1 MPSVLIVDDN
11 DQNLYFLEALLKGYG
26 FEATSAKNGAEAL
39 EAALAA
45 PPALIISDILMP
57 VMDGYALCRE
67 WMAREQLRNIPF
79 VFYTAT
85 FTGQKDEE
93 LALSL
98 GASKFVIKPQEP
110 ASLIRIITDALEGHH
125 ANTTP
130 VPAEHLPD
138 EQHILQKYSE
148 ALFRKL
154 EKKMAD
160 LEKVNR
166 ELENTLI
173 EQKRLAGQLRQ
184 AQKMEVIGRFA
195 GGVAHDFN
203 NILTAIA
210 GYSHLM
216 RMKME
221 SGNPL
226 LAYVDQVF
234 LATERAANLTRSL
247 LMFSRKEEMQPRP
260 VNLNGI
266 IGNLEA
272 FLKRIIGN
280 DIRLRIIRS
289 DDNIQIHADRG
300 NIEQVLLNLATN
312 ARDAMP
318 RGGILTIEL
327 GTALLDE
334 QFVRAHGYG
343 SPGHYALLSVTDNG
357 EGMDEETRQ
366 NIFEPFFTT
375 KETGKG
381 TGLGLSIVYGIVKQH
396 SGFISVYSEPGH
408 GTTFRIL
415 IPRIESGP
423 DVESPVDHAV
433 SRRGSET
440 ILVAEDDAA
449 IRSFIE
455 EFLTSLGYRIILAE
469 DGQEAI
475 DTFRRNKELVKL
487 VLIDT
492 FMPKKSG
499 LEASEEIKAI
509 QPAIKILFTSGH
521 TVDTIQD
528 SGLIEKG
535 AELITKPLRPCELSC
550 KLREMLDAD
559 PDTRSSDT

>member
-11 DQNLYFLEALLKGYG
+11 EQNLYFLEVLLKGNG
-26 FEATSAKNGAEAL
+26 FEAISAKNGAEAL
-39 EAALAA
+39 KSALEA
-45 PPALIISDILMP
+45 PPDVIVSDILMP

-67 WMAREQLRNIPF
+67 WMAHEQLRNIPF
-79 VFYTAT
+79 IFYTAT

-110 ASLIRIITDALEGHH
+110 ESLMRIITDALAGHH
-125 ANTTP
+125 ADTTP
-130 VPAEHLPD
+130 VPSEPPPH
-138 EQHILQKYSE
+138 EQQILQEYSE

-160 LEKVNR
+160 LETVNR
-166 ELENTLI
+166 ELENTLN
-173 EQKRLAGQLRQ
+173 EQKRLEGQLRQ

-195 GGVAHDFN
+195 GGIAHDFN
-203 NILTAIA
+203 NILTAIV

-266 IGNLEA
+266 IRNLEA

-280 DIRLRIIRS
+280 DIQLRTILV
-289 DDNIQIHADRG
+289 DDNIQIHADSG
-300 NIEQVLLNLATN
+300 SIEQVLLNLATN

-327 GTALLDE
+327 GAALLDE
-334 QFVRAHGYG
+334 QFVRVHGYG
-343 SPGHYALLSVTDNG
+343 SPGRYALLSVTDNG

-396 SGFISVYSEPGH
+396 NGFISVYSEPGH

-415 IPRIESGP
+415 IPRIESDP
-423 DVESPVDHAV
+423 DVESSVDHAV
-433 SRRGSET
+433 SPGGSET

-469 DGQEAI
+469 DGQEAV
-475 DTFRRNKELVKL
+475 DKFRQNKELIKL

-492 FMPKKSG
+492 FMPKKNG
-499 LEASEEIKAI
+499 LEASEEIRAI
-509 QPAIKILFTSGH
+509 QPGIKILFTSGH
-521 TVDTIQD
+521 TVEMIQD
-528 SGLIEKG
+528 RGLMEKG
-535 AELITKPLRPCELSC
+535 AELITKPLRPCELSY
-550 KLREMLDAD
+550 KLREMLHAD
-559 PDTRSSDT
+559 